1 MKDELTKRPV
11 VPGLREA
18 RWEIPD
24 AGAVAGICAKPDQGR
39 GQGMADEALIDSQLV
54 AALRL
59 WERMLLRAVEHQ
71 EGLSPEERHRVN
83 QVPIESALHQLT
95 AVMGSMPADLSRDFL
110 VSVQALLQEK
120 GVTPIGQGLADV
132 VEMVPSLRL
141 TQARQ

>member
-1 MKDELTKRPV
+1 
-11 VPGLREA
+11 
-18 RWEIPD
+18 
-24 AGAVAGICAKPDQGR
+24 
-39 GQGMADEALIDSQLV
+39 MADEALIDSQLV